1 MAYDLQDKT
10 CEIIDTLRLEHV
22 NKDRISCIR
31 SRGSRSR
38 RTIARIHT
46 LPKAMQLG
54 MNCGAYYVIEF
65 LERFER
71 LSEDEKV
78 QVIIHELLHI
88 PKTFGGGFR
97 HHDYVQKK
105 RVKELFETYKQRG
118 KIHLQRIYLSD
129 KARATGEP

>member
-1 MAYDLQDKT
+1 MDYTLAYDLQDKT
-10 CEIIDTLRLEHV
+10 YDIIDALKLGHV
-22 NKDRISCIR
+22 DKDRISCIR
-31 SRGSRSR
+31 SRGSSSR

-71 LSEDEKV
+71 LSEDEKT

-97 HHDYVQKK
+97 HHDYVEKN
-105 RVKELFETYKQRG
+105 RVKELFERYKQEVRG
-118 KIHLQRIYLSD
+118 GANI
-129 KARATGEP
+129 